1 MTRDKTSYPYRKMFL
16 ACDIVRHRCGLHT
29 VTFSKSAS
37 EEVGDKGL
45 TGLREGELPTLETY
59 SGSGTY
65 RTCKHN
71 PRLYLHKHYICAPHT
86 KDKHMHAHTHTQT
99 TGRESLTQLNK
110 CDMANNMK
118 SSEQFHDNNTIN
130 TWRESDS
137 HEGKS
142 VFRNQRQ
149 M

>member
-16 ACDIVRHRCGLHT
+16 ACEIVRHRCGLHT

-45 TGLREGELPTLETY
+45 MGLREGELPTLETY

-71 PRLYLHKHYICAPHT
+71 PRLYLHAR
-86 KDKHMHAHTHTQT
+86 THTQT
-99 TGRESLTQLNK
+99 TGREYLTQLNK